1 MTGIASGRVLEMNM
15 KQAAFEVK
23 KENARVAK
31 IIEITP
37 VDDSDSDAQSVLD
50 TLVAKMGLY
59 KLADEHEE
67 KAVES
72 VFKDG
77 TELID
82 AVTRRG

>member
-1 MTGIASGRVLEMNM
+1 M
-15 KQAAFEVK
+15 KKKFKVIFLTVILFIFSKITFAAND
-23 KENARVAK
+23 EN
-31 IIEITP
+31 IYEITP

>member
-1 MTGIASGRVLEMNM
+1 MAKYVQLIDHVVLFAITGKNYKVDYND
-15 KQAAFEVK
+15 
-23 KENARVAK
+23 EN

-37 VDDSDSDAQSVLD
+37 VDDSDADAQSTLD

-67 KAVES
+67 KALED
-72 VFKDG
+72 FRDG
-77 TELID
+77 KAVTD

>member
-1 MTGIASGRVLEMNM
+1 MAKYVQLIDHVVLFAITGKHYNVNYND
-15 KQAAFEVK
+15 
-23 KENARVAK
+23 ENIYEK
-31 IIEITP
+31 TP
-37 VDDSDSDAQSVLD
+37 VDDRDSDAQSVLD

-72 VFKDG
+72 VFKDD

>member
-1 MTGIASGRVLEMNM
+1 MAKYVRLINHVVLFAITGKNYNINYND
-15 KQAAFEVK
+15 
-23 KENARVAK
+23 EN

-72 VFKDG
+72 VFKDD

>member
-1 MTGIASGRVLEMNM
+1 MSKYTSFMDANILYLLTGKHYQVNQNAS
-15 KQAAFEVK
+15 
-23 KENARVAK
+23 

-37 VDDSDSDAQSVLD
+37 VDDSDADAQSTLD

-67 KAVES
+67 KALEDFRDVKA
-72 VFKDG
+72 V
-77 TELID
+77 TD